1 MNNKSLLWRG
11 ILILAVAAIMV
22 LTIWPPKQKIKL
34 GLDLRGGIHLVLRV
48 KVEDALRAD
57 RDKTIERLT
66 QEAASQG
73 VANLQVQALSPTSF
87 AVTAAGSAAEKVS
100 DIQRKYLSEWEK
112 KSQSGRLVFSLPD
125 NEVKRLEDMAVN
137 QAQQTIENRIN
148 AFGVAEPTIQRQGI
162 GAGSDR
168 IVVQLPGVEDPERVK
183 SLIKNTAFLEFRIVE
198 GGPFNTQQEALGA
211 YNGQIPPNLE
221 VLDGDIKDPDTR
233 QVTSTQFYVVQK
245 AAKVTGRDGGPIV
258 EFMLTHDGGERFG
271 DLTGANVNKGLAIVL
286 DRRVVSA
293 PRINQRITDQGIIEG
308 RFTQQEVDDLSTVLR
323 TGALPAGIETLEE
336 RTVGPSLGQDSIRKG
351 ILSFVVGSALVIAF
365 MLVYY
370 RGGGAI
376 ADAALL
382 INVLLMIGA
391 FAAFG
396 FTLSLPGI
404 AGIVLT
410 IGMAVDANVLILER
424 IREELRL
431 GKSPR
436 AAIDAGYE
444 RAWYA
449 IRDSNITTFCSGLI
463 LFNFGTGP
471 VRGFAVTLCLGILTS
486 LLTGVFG
493 TRVVYDLLVSRRR
506 LATVSV

>member
-22 LTIWPPKQKIKL
+22 LIIWPPKEKVKL

-233 QVTSTQFYVVQK
+233 QVTATQYYVVQR
-245 AAKVTGRDGGPIV
+245 AAKVTGRDLKNARPATGRDGGPIV

-286 DRRVVSA
+286 
-293 PRINQRITDQGIIEG
+293 
-308 RFTQQEVDDLSTVLR
+308 
-323 TGALPAGIETLEE
+323 
-336 RTVGPSLGQDSIRKG
+336 
-351 ILSFVVGSALVIAF
+351 
-365 MLVYY
+365 
-370 RGGGAI
+370 
-376 ADAALL
+376 
-382 INVLLMIGA
+382 
-391 FAAFG
+391 
-396 FTLSLPGI
+396 
-404 AGIVLT
+404 
-410 IGMAVDANVLILER
+410 
-424 IREELRL
+424 
-431 GKSPR
+431 
-436 AAIDAGYE
+436 
-444 RAWYA
+444 
-449 IRDSNITTFCSGLI
+449 
-463 LFNFGTGP
+463 
-471 VRGFAVTLCLGILTS
+471 
-486 LLTGVFG
+486 
-493 TRVVYDLLVSRRR
+493 
-506 LATVSV
+506 